1 MGQPVSNHLPLLS
14 WIFLLAG
21 LTGSVTAHSAGASA
35 SATASVIAPSNAS
48 STFSAYELL
57 FDTST
62 GSLSIRMNGSP
73 ARLTLLEPACIKQSG
88 GYQCNS
94 ATTLQM
100 ASDNTLNEGVSV
112 SLIQS
117 DADKTIVMAMLAYN

>member
-1 MGQPVSNHLPLLS
+1 MGQPVSMRLPLTS
-14 WIFLLAG
+14 YIFLLAG
-21 LTGSVTAHSAGASA
+21 LMGPAIGHSAGASA
-35 SATASVIAPSNAS
+35 SATVSIIAPANATS
-48 STFSAYELL
+48 AFSAYELL

-62 GSLSIRMNGSP
+62 GSLSIRMSSSP
-73 ARLTLLEPACIKQSG
+73 AKLMLLELACSMQSG
-88 GYQCNS
+88 GNQCNS

-112 SLIQS
+112 SLNQS